1 MKKIRQNTDLRYSY
15 FMKLK
20 CVVAVF
26 LLKLFRYKKKLNI
39 KRLEIANKF
48 YIYTFIIKISQYQID

>member
-1 MKKIRQNTDLRYSY
+1 MRYSY

-20 CVVAVF
+20 CVAVF

-39 KRLEIANKF
+39 KHLEIANKF
-48 YIYTFIIKISQYQID
+48 YIYIFTIKISQFQID

>member
-1 MKKIRQNTDLRYSY
+1 MRYSY

-39 KRLEIANKF
+39 KHLEIANKF
-48 YIYTFIIKISQYQID
+48 YIYTFTIKISQFQID